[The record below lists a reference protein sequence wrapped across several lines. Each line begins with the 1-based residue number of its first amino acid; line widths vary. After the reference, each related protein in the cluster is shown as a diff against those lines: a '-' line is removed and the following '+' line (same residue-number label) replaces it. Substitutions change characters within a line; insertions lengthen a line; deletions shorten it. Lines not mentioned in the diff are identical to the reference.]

1 MPQTPC
7 TAPGCAVTFDTEL
20 NAQALTALIELH
32 ARTAHPTAA
41 PAAAEHPHPA
51 AEKVHRPT
59 ISAQGTTEDWLYFK
73 NRWESYKAATR
84 IAGADIVFQL
94 LETCDDTI
102 RRDLN
107 RTYGTLIGETEE
119 NVLMFMKTMAIRPEN
134 LMVARMNL
142 QNIHQQRD
150 EPVRS
155 YTARL
160 RGQASVCNY
169 NKSKRCEC
177 TRNVSI
183 DYSEDMVRDAFI
195 RGLNDPDIQ
204 QHILGQANQDMTLEE
219 TLQLAEAQESGKR
232 SSCQLLRHTDVQ
244 PSVNATSSYK
254 QHNNSHTSQP
264 PPNQHNLP
272 SPNQRNASPPN
283 QQSSNQP
290 PYNNNQVNKP
300 TTTAPPTCSHC
311 GQQGHGNGRN
321 PGRRRK
327 YCPAYNHLCSKCNNA
342 HHYDHMCRI
351 SKRQSHQHPNQTTT
365 QDAVYEDLQ
374 QAGFFND
381 DIGALNDF

>member
-32 ARTAHPTAA
+32 ARTAHPTTA
-41 PAAAEHPHPA
+41 PATAEHQHPA

-84 IAGADIVFQL
+84 IDGADVVFQL

-107 RTYGTLIGETEE
+107 RTYGTLIGETEA
-119 NVLMFMKTMAIRPEN
+119 NVLSFIKTMAIRPEN

-142 QNIHQQRD
+142 QSIHQQRD

-177 TRNVSI
+177 RRNVSI
-183 DYSEDMVRDAFI
+183 DYSEDMVRDSFI

-232 SSCQLLRHTDVQ
+232 SSVQLLRHTDVQ
-244 PSVNATSSYK
+244 PAVNAASSYK
-254 QHNNSHTSQP
+254 RQNNKSHTTKPQNQRNTS
-264 PPNQHNLP
+264 PPNQHN
-272 SPNQRNASPPN
+272 
-283 QQSSNQP
+283 SNEP
-290 PYNNNQVNKP
+290 TYSNQVNKP

-327 YCPAYNHLCSKCNNA
+327 SCPAYNHICSKCNNT

-351 SKRQSHQHPNQTTT
+351 SKRQSHQYPNQAVT
-365 QDAVYEDLQ
+365 QDAVYDYEDLQ
-374 QAGFFND
+374 QAGFFD
-381 DIGALNDF
+381 DNIGALTDF